1 MPIETEIKLKVDH
14 LAPVR
19 DRLKQ
24 VGGKRVGEVMET
36 NIFFD
41 TPDRALLA
49 SDCGLRVR
57 CSRDLAAHGS
67 AGCEKL
73 VLTYKGPRGEGDV
86 KRREEIEVGVDS
98 IDAATAVLDRLGY
111 VRMLTFEKRR
121 ESWILDDSK
130 VELDQLPH
138 LGSYVEIE
146 CPDPDDIPPIRGKL
160 GLSHVKAIEQTY
172 ADLVA
177 HHLSDRG
184 HRDEDSLTF

>member
-1 MPIETEIKLKVDH
+1 MPVETEIKLKVDH

-19 DRLKQ
+19 DRLVQ
-24 VGGKRVGEVMET
+24 IGAKRVGEAMET

-41 TPDRALLA
+41 TFDRSLLA

-57 CSRDLAAHGS
+57 CSRDLAAHGA

-73 VLTYKGPRGEGDV
+73 VMTYKGPRGEGDI

-98 IDAATAVLDRLGY
+98 IEATAAVLERLGY

-121 ESWILDDSK
+121 ESWALGDCK

-146 CPDPDDIPPIRGKL
+146 CPDSSDIPAIRGKL
-160 GLSHVKAIEQTY
+160 GLSQVKAIEQTY

-177 HHLSDRG
+177 HHLSDRAN
-184 HRDEDSLTF
+184 DEDSLTF

>member
-19 DRLKQ
+19 DRLKEI
-24 VGGKRVGEVMET
+24 GGKRVGEVMET

-49 SDCGLRVR
+49 SDCGLRIR
-57 CSRDLAAHGS
+57 CSRDLTAHD
-67 AGCEKL
+67 CLKL

-86 KRREEIEVGVDS
+86 KQREEIEVGVDA
-98 IDAATAVLDRLGY
+98 IDAATAVLERLGY
-111 VRMLTFEKRR
+111 GRMLSFEKRR
-121 ESWILDDSK
+121 ESWALGDGK

-138 LGSYVEIE
+138 LGSFVEIE
-146 CPDPDDIPPIRGKL
+146 CPHASDIPPIRGRL

-172 ADLVA
+172 ADLVS
-177 HHLSDRG
+177 HFLSDQG
-184 HRDEDSLTF
+184 SDEDSLTF

>member
-1 MPIETEIKLKVDH
+1 MPVETEIKLKVDH

-24 VGGKRVGEVMET
+24 IGAKRVGEVMEI

-41 TPDRALLA
+41 TPDRSLLA
-49 SDCGLRVR
+49 SDCGLRIR
-57 CSRDLAAHGS
+57 CSRDITAHG
-67 AGCEKL
+67 AKGCEKL

-98 IDAATAVLDRLGY
+98 IEGATAVLDRLGY
-111 VRMLTFEKRR
+111 VPMLTFEKRR
-121 ESWILDDSK
+121 ESWALGDCK

-146 CPDPDDIPPIRGKL
+146 CPDADDIPPIRGKL

-177 HHLSDRG
+177 HHLSDRAS
-184 HRDEDSLTF
+184 DEDSLTF

>member
-24 VGGKRVGEVMET
+24 IGAKRVGEVMET

-41 TPDRALLA
+41 TLDRALLA
-49 SDCGLRVR
+49 SDCGLRIR
-57 CSRDLAAHGS
+57 CSRDLTAHG
-67 AGCEKL
+67 CKKF
-73 VLTYKGPRGEGDV
+73 VLTDKGPRGEGDV

-98 IDAATAVLDRLGY
+98 LEGATAVLERLGY
-111 VRMLTFEKRR
+111 QRMLAFEKRR
-121 ESWILDDSK
+121 ESWALGDSK

-146 CPDPDDIPPIRGKL
+146 CPDASDIPPIRGRL
-160 GLSHVKAIEQTY
+160 GLSQVRAIEQTY

-177 HHLSDRG
+177 HHLSDRAN
-184 HRDEDSLTF
+184 DEDSLTF